1 MAKSEDLT
9 EGVNFEII
17 FVGRSNVGKS
27 SLIREVTGQRVKV
40 GKRPGVTLK
49 PTQIRFS
56 DLLLT
61 DMPGFGFM
69 SGIKER
75 KQDIV
80 KDQIVRYIEKGTERI
95 RMAVM
100 VVDGPVFVEVVDRW
114 ESRNEVPIDIEMYDF
129 LKELDIDT
137 VVAVNKMDKVK
148 EEEQNNVLDDIANKL
163 GMLPPWRQWIDIIA
177 PISAKQGKIKPLNS
191 IIRQRLHSEK
201 RDDLYKYF

>member
-80 KDQIVRYIEKGTERI
+80 KDQIVRYIEKGAERI

>member
-1 MAKSEDLT
+1 MADNDDIT
-9 EGVNFEII
+9 EGVNFEIV

-27 SLIREVTGQRVKV
+27 SLIRELTGQKVRV

-56 DLLLT
+56 DLLIT

-69 SGIKER
+69 SGVKER

-80 KDQIVRYIEKGTERI
+80 KDQIVRYIERGTERI
-95 RMAVM
+95 RLAVM

-114 ESRNEVPIDIEMYDF
+114 ESRNEIPIDLEMYDF
-129 LKELDIDT
+129 LRELGIDT
-137 VVAVNKMDKVK
+137 VVAVNKMDKLK
-148 EEEQNNVLDDIANKL
+148 EEEQNDILDGIADKL
-163 GMLPPWRQWIDIIA
+163 GMLPPWRQWIDSIA

-191 IIRQRLHSEK
+191 IIRQRLHAEK
-201 RDDLYKYF
+201 RDDLFRYF

>member
-80 KDQIVRYIEKGTERI
+80 KDQIVRYIENGAGRI

>member
-80 KDQIVRYIEKGTERI
+80 KDQIVRYIEKGAGRI

-148 EEEQNNVLDDIANKL
+148 EEEQNTVLDDIANKL